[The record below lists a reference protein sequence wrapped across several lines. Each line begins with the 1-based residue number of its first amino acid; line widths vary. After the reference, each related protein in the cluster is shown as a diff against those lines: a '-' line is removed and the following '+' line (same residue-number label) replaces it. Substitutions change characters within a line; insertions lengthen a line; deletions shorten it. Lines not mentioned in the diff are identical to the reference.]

1 MGVVVS
7 TRVTQHTLWQALT
20 GELPPLALAPL
31 PIQRAVLDSRNVLPG
46 DLFAALAGENTD
58 GHNFLENVLTS
69 GARAIICEERGLE
82 IAVAQGA
89 AVVDCRAGRWE
100 HQPNFPEN
108 AVQDEPLVYIV
119 DSTVD
124 SLQRLGGF
132 QRIHR
137 CRPDLR
143 VIGITGSVG
152 KTTTKEVA
160 ASVLRQRYDVYHSPG
175 NLNSDQ
181 GLPLALLGLGQ
192 EHECTVLEMGMTYL
206 GEIDRLSQLARPQ
219 VGVVTNVAPV
229 HLSRLGTIERIQE
242 AKAELVRA
250 LPSADEGG
258 VAVLNWDDPLVREMA
273 NWTDARIFRYGLTS
287 EADLWADQ
295 IESAGMDGIHF
306 RFHHQP
312 QDGTQVET
320 LHVRVPLLGRH
331 SVHTALRA
339 ASVGL
344 VEGLSWEEIVA
355 GLQDPPSQ
363 LRLVVI
369 PGINECTIIDD
380 TYNAS
385 PTSTIAAL
393 NLLADLAPGV
403 VGRSVAVLGDMR
415 ELGDMTDDGHK
426 MVGRRAAGVVDRL
439 VTVGELGRSI
449 ADEAMV
455 AGLGHENLDVMSN
468 AEDAIALLSVELQ
481 PDDMVLVKGSRAV
494 GMERIVAALTV
505 NDRTESSSG
514 QHQ

>member
-1 MGVVVS
+1 VGVVVS
-7 TRVTQHTLWQALT
+7 TRITQHTIWQALT

-31 PIQRAVLDSRNVLPG
+31 PIQRAALDSRDVVPG
-46 DLFAALAGENTD
+46 DLFAALVGENTD
-58 GHNFLENVLTS
+58 GHNYLESVLAS
-69 GARAIICEERGLE
+69 GARAVICEQRGLE
-82 IAVAQGA
+82 IAAAQDA
-89 AVVDCRAGRWE
+89 PVVDCRAGRWE
-100 HQPNFPEN
+100 HQPPFPIDGGK
-108 AVQDEPLVYIV
+108 DEPLVYIV
-119 DSTVD
+119 DDTID

-143 VIGITGSVG
+143 VVGITGSVG
-152 KTTTKEVA
+152 KTTTKEVT

-181 GLPLALLGLGQ
+181 GLSLALMGLS
-192 EHECTVLEMGMTYL
+192 HEYECSVLEMGMTYL
-206 GEIDRLSQLARPQ
+206 GEIHRLSQLARPQ
-219 VGVVTNVAPV
+219 VGVITNVAPV
-229 HLSRLGTIERIQE
+229 HLSRLGTIERIQA

-250 LPSADEGG
+250 LPDADEGG
-258 VAVLNWDDPLVREMA
+258 VAVLNWDDPLVREMES
-273 NWTDARIFRYGLTS
+273 WTGARIFRYGLTP

-306 RFHHQP
+306 RFHHRP
-312 QDGTQVET
+312 SDGARVET

-344 VEGLSWEEIVA
+344 AEGLSWEEIVA
-355 GLQDPPSQ
+355 GLQDLPSQ
-363 LRLVVI
+363 LRLVVSA
-369 PGINECTIIDD
+369 GINGCTIIDD

-393 NLLADLAPGV
+393 NLLADLAPGAA
-403 VGRSVAVLGDMR
+403 GRSVAVLGDMR

-426 MVGRRAAGVVDRL
+426 MVGRRAAGVVDLL
-439 VTVGELGRSI
+439 VTVGELGRTI
-449 ADEAMV
+449 AGEAMV
-455 AGLGHENLDVMSN
+455 AGLAQEKLEVMSN
-468 AEDAIALLSVELQ
+468 AEDAIALLSAELR

-494 GMERIVAALTV
+494 GMERIVAALAV
-505 NDRTESSSG
+505 NEQVESSSR
-514 QHQ
+514 QHN